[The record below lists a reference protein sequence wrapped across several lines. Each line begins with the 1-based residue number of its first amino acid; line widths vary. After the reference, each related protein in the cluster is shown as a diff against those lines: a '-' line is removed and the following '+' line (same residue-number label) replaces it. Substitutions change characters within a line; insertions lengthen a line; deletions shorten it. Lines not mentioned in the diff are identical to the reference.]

1 MQLSIIIVTKNSFSG
16 KKGSLSTVLAALE
29 AQQGILFETTIVDNG
44 STIEDR
50 QKLACLIEQHP
61 LLRLQ
66 LIERSDR
73 GVAAARNSG
82 FYRSEGQV
90 VLFIDD
96 DSLPLSAD
104 ALLDVFSQ
112 ADGAVYGYGAQRL
125 WTDARRYPEPHEQLD
140 QDIARGDFR
149 PLRTICGRPQPSLRQ
164 KDSTKYLER
173 TFIGNF
179 GFVRRA
185 ALAAIG
191 GWPEEFI
198 GYGCEDDLMAFLLYR
213 RWGGPQILSNLQVA
227 HITHGLSPRSFE
239 EYQKNLALY
248 QRILAAHGVARFHI
262 GDLLYQK
269 STRHITEPLEAEEI
283 PSALGVNPVNEA

>member
-1 MQLSIIIVTKNSFSG
+1 
-16 KKGSLSTVLAALE
+16 
-29 AQQGILFETTIVDNG
+29 
-44 STIEDR
+44 
-50 QKLACLIEQHP
+50 LIEQHP

-125 WTDARRYPEPHEQLD
+125 WTDARRYPEPHEQID
-140 QDIARGDFR
+140 QNIARGDFR
-149 PLRTICGRPQPSLRQ
+149 PLRAICGRPQPSLRQ

-248 QRILAAHGVARFHI
+248 QRILAAHGVVVQNSVHGKVMIFR
-262 GDLLYQK
+262 
-269 STRHITEPLEAEEI
+269 
-283 PSALGVNPVNEA
+283 ALGALVIFYLNFRHVRQAMRRRLHPVVVQNSAHGKSLRFLDIEGFGFYQTFSHC